1 MMRELIAGFADQ
13 IDHAVS
19 IAVNTRFQN
28 TGNGI
33 QNVVVTGL
41 GGSGI
46 GGKIIAQLVQ
56 DSARVP
62 ISINNDYLLPAF
74 VSEKSLVV
82 VSSYSGNTEETV
94 AAMKEALKR
103 GARVAC
109 ITSGGEVAQLAAKHK
124 LDVVSI
130 PGGQPPRSQF
140 GYSAMSLLRIFDAY
154 GISSNCFDGAEKLG
168 AFIRKHSAENEAKA
182 KEIAGE
188 MDQRIPIIYAESRN
202 EGIAI
207 RWRQQINENSK
218 QLCWH
223 HVYPEMNH
231 NELVGW
237 EGGDHRFV
245 VLMLRSD
252 DDHPRSVARM
262 NITEPMMADR
272 GARIVNILA
281 GGKNR
286 LERSFDLIHLGD
298 WLSLILAEKNTI
310 DPVSIVA
317 IDYLKNALSTLK

>member
-1 MMRELIAGFADQ
+1 MMRELIAGFSDQ

-19 IAVNTRFQN
+19 IAVKARFLN
-28 TGNGI
+28 TGDGI
-33 QNVVVTGL
+33 QNAVVTGL

-46 GGKIIAQLVQ
+46 GGKVIAQLVQ

-62 ISINNDYLLPAF
+62 ITINNDYLLPAF
-74 VSEKSLVV
+74 VSEKTLVV

-94 AAMKEALKR
+94 SAMRAALKR

-124 LDVVSI
+124 LDVISI

-140 GYSAMSLLRIFDAY
+140 GYSAVSLLRIFDAY
-154 GISSNCFDGAEKLG
+154 SIATGCFEGAEKLG
-168 AFIRKHSAENEAKA
+168 AFIRKHSGENEAKA
-182 KEIAGE
+182 VEIAAE
-188 MDQRIPIIYAESRN
+188 MDQRIPVIYSENRN

-237 EGGDHRFV
+237 EGGDQRFV
-245 VLMLRSD
+245 VLMLRSE

-272 GARIVNILA
+272 GARIVNIMSH
-281 GGKNR
+281 GKNR

-317 IDYLKNALSTLK
+317 IDYLKNALSALK

>member
-19 IAVNTRFQN
+19 IALNTSFKH
-28 TGNGI
+28 TGGSI
-33 QNVVVTGL
+33 DNVVVTGL

-46 GGKIIAQLVQ
+46 GGRIVAQLVQ
-56 DSARVP
+56 DRSEVP
-62 ISINNDYLLPAF
+62 IVVNNDYLLPAF
-74 VSEKSLVV
+74 VSSKTLVV

-94 AAMKEALKR
+94 SAMMEALRK
-103 GARVAC
+103 GARVVC
-109 ITSGGEVAQLAAKHK
+109 ITSGGEVAQLANNHH

-140 GYSAMSLLRIFDAY
+140 GYSSIALLRIFAAY
-154 GISSNCFDGAEKLG
+154 GIDPSCFEGAEKLG
-168 AFIRKHSAENEAKA
+168 AFIRKYSQMNEAKA
-182 KEIAGE
+182 REIAGE
-188 MDQRIPIIYAESRN
+188 MDGRIPILYSESRN

-237 EGGDHRFV
+237 EGGDQRFV
-245 VLMLRSD
+245 VLMLRTD

-262 NITEPMMADR
+262 NITEPMMADK
-272 GARIVNILA
+272 GAKVVNVLA
-281 GGKNR
+281 RGKNR

-298 WLSLILAEKNTI
+298 WLSLILAENNAI

-317 IDYLKNALSTLK
+317 IDYLKNTLSTLK